1 MSDIERRKTEK
12 ELSSVLKRQLNP
24 DQLETLRGLETFG
37 WELKFIRRKPFQPPV
52 AVIFDGDRKNFAVL
66 EADGSV
72 NEHPDITIRT

>member
-1 MSDIERRKTEK
+1 MSEIERRKNEK

-66 EADGSV
+66 EADGTV